1 MTPTLEQ
8 LRVLAELRG
17 VAASDDDLLRVQGFL
32 DSLLP
37 AFAELEALLEV
48 ESAPVD
54 LAS

>member
-1 MTPTLEQ
+1 MTPTLDE

-17 VAASDDDLLRVQGFL
+17 VEPTDDDLQRVQAFL

-37 AFAELEALLEV
+37 AFAELEALLDAET
-48 ESAPVD
+48 APAD